1 MNEFQ
6 VCLTTVCGLHGAQNG
21 YECSPTQIIN
31 LFQTY
36 NWGGGLMGI
45 NFIGDSVPPQCLKVR
60 PSNRDPANT
69 PCSISGDSTYGG
81 DEYRLGVGR

>member
-1 MNEFQ
+1 
-6 VCLTTVCGLHGAQNG
+6 
-21 YECSPTQIIN
+21 
-31 LFQTY
+31 
-36 NWGGGLMGI
+36 MGI

-69 PCSISGDSTYGG
+69 SCFISGDSAYGG